1 MTDYFSLFPVLLV
14 VAVSFFVILA
24 GLFIKQKKAL
34 GYVAISGLFGAF
46 LITLFDFNVNTSLF
60 YNSIVVDPFVQF
72 FNLLFL
78 MVALLV
84 CIASLEYYGNNP
96 NQDEYY
102 ALLLLATAGMMFVS
116 LSNDLI
122 ILFVAIELVS
132 LPTYILAGF
141 DKKNPR
147 SMEASLKYFI
157 IGALSSAILLFGIS
171 FIYGITGTTNLETIL
186 ENSHLLTSSPIA
198 PLGMIF
204 ILAGFGFK
212 MALVP
217 FHMWAPDTYEGAP
230 PVVSAFLSAGSK
242 TVGFV
247 AAFRVFL
254 IALIAIKLEW
264 YIAFAIL
271 AVITMTVGNVI
282 AIAQRSVKRM
292 LAYSSIAHAGY
303 VIIAFVVIAHS
314 TDVAQYALT
323 GGILH
328 ALSHAIGKAGA
339 FIVTAF
345 IGYMI
350 MKDGREDSGV
360 DSIDDYDGLGKRAPL
375 TALLMTI
382 LLFSLA
388 GIPPTFGFYT
398 KFVLFLSAVQGGLL
412 WLAIIA
418 VLNSAL
424 SVYYYAKV
432 IMRIYWSEP
441 KGEKIVEPRG
451 YVLAVLLAVA
461 AILIL
466 GVYPE
471 PVYRLAMGAAEA
483 LMH

>member
-1 MTDYFSLFPVLLV
+1 MTDYFLLFPVLLV
-14 VAVSFFVILA
+14 VVVSFFVILA

-34 GYVAISGLFGAF
+34 GYVAISGLLGAF
-46 LITLFDFNVNTSLF
+46 LITLFDLNGNASLF
-60 YNSIVVDPFVQF
+60 YNSIVVDTFAQF

-186 ENSHLLTSSPIA
+186 ENSHLLMSSPIA

-204 ILAGFGFK
+204 ILVGFGFK

-230 PVVSAFLSAGSK
+230 SVVSAFLAAGSK

-247 AAFRVFL
+247 AAFRVFI

-264 YIAFAIL
+264 YTAFAIL
-271 AVITMTVGNVI
+271 AVITMSVGNVI

-303 VIIAFVVIAHS
+303 VIMAFVIIAHS
-314 TDVAQYALT
+314 TDVAQYALA

-328 ALSHAIGKAGA
+328 ALSHALGKAGA

-350 MKDGREDSGV
+350 MKNGGGDSGV

-398 KFVLFLSAVQGGLL
+398 KFVLFLSAIQGGLL

-432 IMRIYWSEP
+432 VMRMYWSEP
-441 KGEKIVEPRG
+441 KGEKIVEPTG

-466 GVYPE
+466 GIYPE
-471 PVYRLAMGAAEA
+471 PMYKLAMSAAAA